1 LRPIIVRDKTQRI
14 GRCGKMEMEGQALY
28 YAALAGSIV
37 LGVGA
42 QILLKSGADRAGAAW
57 LPQFVSPFTI
67 GGLILYAVAFFF
79 YIVALRRIP
88 LSLAFPAVSVSYFVV
103 AAHYLWGEP
112 FGWAQ
117 FAGLVLIGAGI
128 AMLHQG

>member
-1 LRPIIVRDKTQRI
+1 VSSRTVAQIAILDP
-14 GRCGKMEMEGQALY
+14 EMMQGQALY

-42 QILLKSGADRAGAAW
+42 QILLKTGADRAGTAW
-57 LPQFVSPFTI
+57 LAQFLSPFTV
-67 GGLILYAVAFFF
+67 GGLVLYAVAFVF

-103 AAHYLWGEP
+103 ALAAHYLWGEP